1 MAHVETLGPGL
12 PATAYA
18 HIEIREGVP
27 YLEGTQTK
35 VIEIAIDQVTGGWD
49 AAEIHKHHPH
59 LSLGQIHGALTY
71 YYDHK
76 PELDRDIE
84 RRQRA
89 AEALRGR
96 VGPQFTR
103 AELEARL
110 KARKPVRSDAR

>member
-1 MAHVETLGPGL
+1 MADVQTRAGSM

-35 VIEIAIDQVTGGWD
+35 VIEVAIDAVAGGWD
-49 AAEIHKHHPH
+49 AAEIHKQHPH
-59 LSLGQIHGALTY
+59 LSLGQIHGALAY

-84 RRQRA
+84 DRYRA
-89 AEALRGR
+89 AEALRNR

-103 AELEARL
+103 EELEARL
-110 KARKPVRSDAR
+110 RRRRPVRSNAG

>member
-1 MAHVETLGPGL
+1 MAHVETLGEGP
-12 PATAYA
+12 PATA

-49 AAEIHKHHPH
+49 AAEIHRHHPH

-71 YYDHK
+71 YFDHK
-76 PELDRDIE
+76 SDRDRDIK
-84 RRQRA
+84 RRHRA

-96 VGPQFTR
+96 SGRNSPAQSWR
-103 AELEARL
+103 
-110 KARKPVRSDAR
+110 PG